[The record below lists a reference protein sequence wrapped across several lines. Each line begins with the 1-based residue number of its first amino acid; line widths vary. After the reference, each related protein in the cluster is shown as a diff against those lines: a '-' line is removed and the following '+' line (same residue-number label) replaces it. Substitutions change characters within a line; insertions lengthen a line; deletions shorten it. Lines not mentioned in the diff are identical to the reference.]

1 MKQLILLLL
10 FIPLVSFGQIKK
22 YDLSDDAVFEKLNLD
37 RFNYSSV
44 TYDGKEINEG
54 VLDFG
59 DGNVIINFKSGAD
72 SHYVKC
78 EIDGKLIYEGAVYGI
93 GDALFGDGMD
103 DIQPDSAAAKCLDCE
118 FEKQM
123 YALYVL
129 YDKAYDENGNL
140 YMKGKHKNGE
150 YTYYEKKIYNH
161 KFSLDPHFAGIIEGH
176 NYGDDYNG
184 IYEERLINGIISSYE
199 YSDSGKLKIHKS
211 VKKGG
216 SINKPTEEYPVY
228 VKKYFDNG
236 KLLEEGFIIGLENY
250 DEIKTGTWNF
260 YRENGEVVK
269 QRYDG
274 NGRNI
279 NQDYIDLL
287 MLIDE
292 NKNK

>member
-1 MKQLILLLL
+1 MKKLILLLL

-44 TYDGKEINEG
+44 TYNGKEINEG
-54 VLDFG
+54 IIDWG
-59 DGNVIINFKSGAD
+59 DGYIIINFKSGAD

-78 EIDGKLIYEGAVYGI
+78 VVDGKLKFEGAVYAI
-93 GDALFGDGMD
+93 GD
-103 DIQPDSAAAKCLDCE
+103 IQIDSPAAECWDCE
-118 FEKQM
+118 YDSEI
-123 YALYVL
+123 YGLYVL

-161 KFSLDPHFAGIIEGH
+161 EFSLDPYFAGMIEGH
-176 NYGDDYNG
+176 NYENYDNG
-184 IYEERLINGIISSYE
+184 ILEEKLINGVISTYE

-216 SINKPTEEYPVY
+216 SINKATEEYPVY

-250 DEIKTGTWNF
+250 DEIKTGTWKF